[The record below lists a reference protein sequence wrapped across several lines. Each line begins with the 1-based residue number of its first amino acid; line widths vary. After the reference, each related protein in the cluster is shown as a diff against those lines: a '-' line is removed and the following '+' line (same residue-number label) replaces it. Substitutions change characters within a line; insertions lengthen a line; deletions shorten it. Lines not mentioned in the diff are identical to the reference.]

1 MNKMKLAITSL
12 AVASYEVE
20 GASLSP
26 SLLHDYFFDAEL
38 DEDKEYGNYNEEDDE
53 EEELSQYME
62 LIKRELRY
70 SWYHP
75 SPGMFLHNFLRMMKE
90 GDNRDLV
97 HLASYFAD
105 LLTGF
110 TGCLTGGGG
119 EGGHMAASL
128 IARGSLAAASHTLVP
143 GCLGGLG
150 GLPSGQVSTNCVQVL

>member
-12 AVASYEVE
+12 SVASYEVE

-26 SLLHDYFFDAEL
+26 SLLQDYFFDAEL
-38 DEDKEYGNYNEEDDE
+38 DEDEEYGNNNEDDDE
-53 EEELSQYME
+53 EEELSQYMDQ
-62 LIKRELRY
+62 IRRELKY

-75 SPGMFLHNFLRMMKE
+75 SPGVFLPNFLRMTKA

-110 TGCLTGGGG
+110 TGSLSGGGG
-119 EGGHMAASL
+119 GHLAPSL

-143 GCLGGLG
+143 GGLGGLG
-150 GLPSGQVSTNCVQVL
+150 GVPSGQVSPHCVQVL